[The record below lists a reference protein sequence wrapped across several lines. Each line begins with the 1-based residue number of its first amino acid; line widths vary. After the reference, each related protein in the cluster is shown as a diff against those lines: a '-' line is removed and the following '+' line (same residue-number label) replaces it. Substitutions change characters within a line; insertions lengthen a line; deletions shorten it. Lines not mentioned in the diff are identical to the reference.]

1 MTTIPGAGTSI
12 VIDPGAAIGL
22 IGSET
27 LRDLLQ
33 LVDKKDLVQK
43 TTEWTQKHSEVTG
56 ISGSEEKDVWPGE
69 EWCADDPR
77 TLRAKLRR

>member
-33 LVDKKDLVQK
+33 LGQEGPGAKD
-43 TTEWTQKHSEVTG
+43 
-56 ISGSEEKDVWPGE
+56 D
-69 EWCADDPR
+69 
-77 TLRAKLRR
+77 